1 MGISD
6 LNQKKILKKEFLV
19 GYLKN
24 EWEVYLHGWQDW
36 KRETRDWTDITQWF
50 TGLSL
55 TGLHRRNIRERYGV
69 EIEVNPY
76 SKAIS
81 HVSALV

>member
-1 MGISD
+1 MGIFD

-76 SKAIS
+76 SKAVN